1 MADKVLPSALNPQDD
16 IIHCPICLKPYPFKD
31 VEISYRH
38 IFLGADE
45 IIYLGLCSECYHPVI
60 DALAKGDRTPTRQLE
75 RNIPKFSEI
84 WVSVASEVAMIVN
97 NDDFKAALTNGHGLS
112 RSAYEAVKRGDY
124 IKSPFSGPNI
134 MLSWED

>member
-1 MADKVLPSALNPQDD
+1 MAENVLAFTPNSQDEL
-16 IIHCPICLKPYPFKD
+16 ISCPICLKPYAFKD
-31 VEISYRH
+31 VEISYCH
-38 IFLGADE
+38 FFIGSEELVY
-45 IIYLGLCSECYHPVI
+45 ISLCSDCHYPVI
-60 DALAKGDRTPTRQLE
+60 EALEVGDQAPTKQLE